1 MCGHSWRRSVPR
13 PRGWPARRASC
24 DSGSSAPRMQR
35 RPGSPS
41 WTPCSRWSR
50 RKWRRRC
57 WTWRPPCAACG
68 AVSRSSSGA
77 AARSSGGRSPDEDPA
92 PRGGRGWPGRGR
104 PDPRRCVRVDA
115 RHACLPGRVGPREP
129 APADECRSRPAA
141 RIPLRFPLRQHRR
154 RALDGQEVRAR
165 GSTLSRLARGPGDF
179 RPGSYRSAARLRP
192 RLSVPPGRG
201 RGGAQLLRAAP
212 APAHLWHGGVGPQ
225 LLGEPVETH
234 LGPAYA
240 STAKELILQDHT
252 PSDTHLDT
260 IISPT
265 LFSVG
270 TSRRLF
276 RGMVHLTESESWR
289 WAFQMILENTR
300 WDLPDADVERHMAV
314 AFEYVMELLGDAD
327 AAARRLDP
335 AGDKALRLAKQMRRQ
350 ALHEGGREDPERM
363 LETAEHHFGLPTPP
377 LAYWKQSQAQRPWR
391 DREQD

>member
-1 MCGHSWRRSVPR
+1 MGPPHAQAGEEALTGKQLLAAVAA
-13 PRGWPARRASC
+13 GLVGVALFPAA
-24 DSGSSAPRMQR
+24 AHA
-35 RPGSPS
+35 
-41 WTPCSRWSR
+41 WTPGTHVYLGESVLANLHQLS
-50 RKWRRRC
+50 
-57 WTWRPPCAACG
+57 G
-68 AVSRSSSGA
+68 AV
-77 AARSSGGRSPDEDPA
+77 
-92 PRGGRGWPGRGR
+92 
-104 PDPRRCVRVDA
+104 
-115 RHACLPGRVGPREP
+115 
-129 APADECRSRPAA
+129 AD
-141 RIPLRFPLRQHRR
+141 
-154 RALDGQEVRAR
+154 
-165 GSTLSRLARGPGDF
+165 
-179 RPGSYRSAARLRP
+179 
-192 RLSVPPGRG
+192 
-201 RGGAQLLRAAP
+201 LLRAFPYDFLYGNIAADTSMAKKYAP
-212 APAHLWHGGVGPQ
+212 VGRHCHAWHVGQEIFDLAHTDPLRAFGLGYLSHLAADAVAHNFFVPRQ
-225 LLGEPVETH
+225 LVLTSSSAALGHSYWESRFETH

-252 PSDTHLDT
+252 PNDTHLDT

-314 AFEYVMELLGDAD
+314 AFEYVMEMLVQKD

-335 AGDKALRLAKQMRRQ
+335 AGDQALKLAKRMRRQ

-377 LAYWKQSQAQRPWR
+377 LAYWRQSRAQRPWR